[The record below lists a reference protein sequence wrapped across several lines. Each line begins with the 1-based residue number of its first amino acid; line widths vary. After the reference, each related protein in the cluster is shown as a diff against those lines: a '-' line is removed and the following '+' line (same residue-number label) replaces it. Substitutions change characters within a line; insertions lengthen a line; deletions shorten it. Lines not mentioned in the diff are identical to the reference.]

1 MTNTKTTELLA
12 RATSALYPTP
22 AVGVCPVARPYAT
35 ITVTL
40 PDGTEGTA
48 TASHVIAA
56 IRQGGHVSVQQGK
69 RVDVMHAS
77 QLA

>member
-1 MTNTKTTELLA
+1 MMNTKTTDLLA
-12 RATSALYPTP
+12 RAISALYPTP
-22 AVGVCPVARPYAT
+22 AVGCCPVAHPYAT

-40 PDGTEGTA
+40 PDGTTGVA
-48 TASHVIAA
+48 TASHVICA
-56 IRQGGHVSVQQGK
+56 IRQSGHVSVAQGK